1 MDTEVFDKYIS
12 ARVILPRDSAL
23 VGGKVS
29 RRKRDRDGNP
39 VGRSNANLILDTRV
53 YKVEFPDKHV
63 DEYAANVIA
72 EHMYSQVD
80 SEGHHFMIMD
90 EIVDHE
96 KDRSAVT
103 ADAQCITVNG
113 RQHSHKTTKGW
124 KFCIQWI
131 DGSTS
136 WEALKDLKESNPVE
150 IAEYQDPWRH
160 QTFIWG
166 QERLPRLHSRTEL
179 AHGGY
184 H

>member
-39 VGRSNANLILDTRV
+39 VGRSNANPILDTRV
-53 YKVEFPDKHV
+53 YELEFPDEHV
-63 DEYAANVIA
+63 DEYAANVIE

-80 SEGHHFMIMD
+80 SKGHHFMIMD
-90 EIVDHE
+90 EIVDYE
-96 KDRSAVT
+96 KDGSAVAADDQYIT
-103 ADAQCITVNG
+103 ANG
-113 RQHSHKTTKGW
+113 RQHSRKTTKGW
-124 KFCIQWI
+124 KLCIQWM

-150 IAEYQDPWRH
+150 IAEYVVSKSCYPSQN
-160 QTFIWG
+160 
-166 QERLPRLHSRTEL
+166 S
-179 AHGGY
+179 AGGY
-184 H
+184 HGH